1 MPSIK
6 RWFSVKVE
14 KTYLSGAKAT
24 KPPACSLRV
33 IKLLLRKRPANCH
46 FLCTLFTGFKHDN
59 NCFRDLFKDLGV
71 ADCLCSVG
79 SSNYSF
85 CQKQFRKELF
95 LLRENVVKSQ

>member
-1 MPSIK
+1 MMPSIK

-59 NCFRDLFKDLGV
+59 NCFRDLFKDSGQEIAICYLTFIF
-71 ADCLCSVG
+71 
-79 SSNYSF
+79 Y
-85 CQKQFRKELF
+85 F
-95 LLRENVVKSQ
+95 L